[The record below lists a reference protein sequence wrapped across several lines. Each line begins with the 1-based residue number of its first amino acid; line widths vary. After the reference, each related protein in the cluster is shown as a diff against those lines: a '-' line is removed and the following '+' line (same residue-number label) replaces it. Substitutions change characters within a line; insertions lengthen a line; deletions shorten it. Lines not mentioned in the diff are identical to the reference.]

1 MTRIARACS
10 VACTVAS
17 LTASLLAGCGGAGN
31 PLDNPDS
38 VANPTGSVSG
48 QKLSFA
54 YFQYC
59 INPILNTDLQININ
73 GNVSTNKCASSG
85 CHDSVTGT
93 GGAFRLLGSAP
104 IEALTQTAE
113 TIRLSSMYKNFY
125 SAQGSTVV
133 GSVPLSNLLNKPR
146 VFRVLHAGGLIFLDE
161 TDPNVKFIEYWITH
175 PMPKTGDEF
184 SNSDGMF
191 TNGVPRLGECKS
203 Q

>member
-1 MTRIARACS
+1 MTGMKRIAGACAGAV
-10 VACTVAS
+10 VA
-17 LTASLLAGCGGAGN
+17 ASLLAGCGGAGN
-31 PLDNPDS
+31 PLDNPDL

-48 QKLSFA
+48 QKLSFT

-59 INPILNTDLQININ
+59 INPILITDLPININ
-73 GNVSTNKCASSG
+73 GNLSTNKCASSG
-85 CHDSVTGT
+85 CHDSITGT
-93 GGAFRLLGSAP
+93 GGAFRMVGSAP
-104 IEALTQTAE
+104 LEALSQTAE
-113 TIRLSSMYKNFY
+113 TIRLSAMYKNFY

-133 GSVPLSNLLNKPR
+133 GSAALSNLLNKPR

-161 TDPNVKFIEYWITH
+161 TDPNVKLIEYWITH

-191 TNGVPRLGECKS
+191 TNGVPRLGECKN